1 MPLTVKGRKILGSM
15 RKTYGLKKGKRVF
28 YASANKGRITGVHG
42 RKRRRK

>member
-15 RKTYGLKKGKRVF
+15 RKTYGPKKGKRVF

-42 RKRRRK
+42 KRKRRK